1 MPEKSQSLYET
12 LGVARDADA
21 DALRKAYR
29 KLAKKFH
36 PDANPGDKKAEERF
50 KEISRAYDV
59 LSDSEKRRAYDEFG
73 DIALQAGFD
82 ASAAR
87 RAQADFGQAFRG
99 THGPGFDFEFGDA
112 GGIDELL
119 GRMFGGGAAGARGR
133 GGFGRPQRGVDVE
146 AELELDFLEAVQGGE
161 KKLTLA
167 TTGPRGG
174 AQTETVTVRIPR
186 GVADGGRIRLAGKG
200 GSAPGGGARGDLF
213 ATIRVRPH
221 PVFRRDGR
229 DVELEVPITV
239 REAIRGAQIEVPT
252 LEGRATVAIPPGTD
266 SGRKLRLRGKGV
278 PDPSGGAPGD
288 LYVIVQIRVPKRLGD
303 AALAHVD
310 ALAEHEAK
318 DLRDALFR
326 S

>member
-1 MPEKSQSLYET
+1 MAEKSLYET

-59 LSDSEKRRAYDEFG
+59 LSDPEKRRAYDEFG

-82 ASAAR
+82 ANAAR

-99 THGPGFDFEFGDA
+99 THGPGFDFEFE
-112 GGIDELL
+112 GGGFEDLL
-119 GRMFGGGAAGARGR
+119 GRMFGGGGAGAARGR
-133 GGFGRPQRGVDVE
+133 GGFGRGMRGADVE
-146 AELELDFLEAVQGGE
+146 AELELDFMEAVHGGE
-161 KKLTLA
+161 KKLSLA
-167 TTGPRGG
+167 TSAGS
-174 AQTETVTVRIPR
+174 ETITVRIPR

-200 GSAPGGGARGDLF
+200 GPGAGGGPRGDLF

-221 PVFRRDGR
+221 AVFRREGR
-229 DVELEVPITV
+229 DVLVDVPISV
-239 REAIRGAQIEVPT
+239 SEAIRGAQIEVPT
-252 LEGRATVAIPPGTD
+252 LEGRATVAIPAGTD

-278 PDPSGGAPGD
+278 PDPGGGPAGD
-288 LYVIVQIRVPKRLGD
+288 LYVVVQIRVPKQLDD
-303 AALAHVD
+303 AAQQHVE
-310 ALAEHEAK
+310 ALAKHEAK

-326 S
+326 PS

>member
-1 MPEKSQSLYET
+1 MPEKSLYDT

-36 PDANPGDKKAEERF
+36 PDANPGDMKAEERF

-59 LSDSEKRRAYDEFG
+59 LSDAEKRRAYDEFG
-73 DIALQAGFD
+73 DVALQAGFD
-82 ASAAR
+82 ANAAR

-99 THGPGFDFEFGDA
+99 THGSGFDF
-112 GGIDELL
+112 GGADMDDLL
-119 GRMFGGGAAGARGR
+119 GRMFGGGARGR
-133 GGFGRPQRGVDVE
+133 GGFGRQMRGADVE
-146 AELELDFLEAVQGGE
+146 AELELDFLEAVNGAE
-161 KKLTLA
+161 KKLALSLSSA
-167 TTGPRGG
+167 RGG
-174 AQTETVTVRIPR
+174 STSEAVTVRIPP

-200 GSAPGGGARGDLF
+200 AASPGGGPRGDLTC
-213 ATIRVRPH
+213 TIRVRPH

-229 DVELEVPITV
+229 DIALDVPISV
-239 REAIRGAQIEVPT
+239 GEAIRGAQIEVPT

-278 PDPSGGAPGD
+278 PDPGGGPRGD
-288 LYVIVQIRVPKRLGD
+288 LYVVVQIKVPRGLD
-303 AALAHVD
+303 ASALAHVE

-318 DLRDALFR
+318 DLREKLF
-326 S
+326 SS